1 VIKGEREHHA
11 LIKITLGMGVG
22 GSDGQTK
29 IAHAFKEWG
38 SGLSREGYWIAS
50 VYCYFDLIATSCNQ

>member
-38 SGLSREGYWIAS
+38 SGLSR
-50 VYCYFDLIATSCNQ
+50 